1 MKPKESPAM
10 PPAPSPPPPCLV
22 LWWAGADWTVAARGS
37 VDDDDGLSA
46 LGCRAAF
53 GWKNAYACGEIAIG
67 PSLTR
72 PCSRTSALETESSD
86 RMTKIRNEAIGVG
99 VEGSRVTGFAH
110 SVCVWRSGVLSVS
123 VLCFFGGLEL
133 CFYRW

>member
-72 PCSRTSALETESSD
+72 PCSRTSALETESND

-110 SVCVWRSGVLSVS
+110 SVCVEEWCIERECVVFFWGVGI
-123 VLCFFGGLEL
+123 VLL
-133 CFYRW
+133 